1 MNKNSTIQLKG
12 IQGQLPITL
21 GEARMIKSIWNDT
34 QKAPGTIINIGK
46 ISFTKSDIKFV
57 EEGPELNSKEYRDL
71 DRDAFYRQEKDSYL
85 TVSSWSPEK
94 KSERLDT
101 FKLLYRAAMDI
112 DPTEEILGKVKEA
125 QHDFFR
131 MHPKRCECDLIILK
145 KFVPKLNSTEEKFK
159 NQIKISIV
167 SLLEKNVYR
176 DMQLA
181 GEVQSIYVKE
191 HAKHTE
197 TIPDMKKSAGI
208 NRDADAEY
216 ADMVKQA
223 VANF

>member
-57 EEGPELNSKEYRDL
+57 EEGPELNSKEWRDL
-71 DRDAFYRQEKDSYL
+71 DRDSFYRQEGDSYK
-85 TVSSWSPEK
+85 TMSSWTPEK
-94 KSERLDT
+94 KAERLET

-125 QHDFFR
+125 QYDFFR
-131 MHPKRCECDLIILK
+131 THPKRCECDLSILK

-159 NQIKISIV
+159 NQIKISVV

-191 HAKHTE
+191 HVKHTE
-197 TIPDMKKSAGI
+197 TIPDMKKSVGI

-216 ADMVKQA
+216 TDMVKQA